1 MQSQTINVVNERL
14 YVMAKHNI
22 YLFCVLGKVF
32 PLFSGN
38 YPIFMSGKSAVA
50 ALIE

>member
-1 MQSQTINVVNERL
+1 MRDSVCD
-14 YVMAKHNI
+14 NI
-22 YLFCVLGKVF
+22 YLFCVLVKVF